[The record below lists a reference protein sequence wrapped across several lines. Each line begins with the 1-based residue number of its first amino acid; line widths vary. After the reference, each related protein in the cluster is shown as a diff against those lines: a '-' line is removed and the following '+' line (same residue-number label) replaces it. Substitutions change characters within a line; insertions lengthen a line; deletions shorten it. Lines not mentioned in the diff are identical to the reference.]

1 MAFTISAP
9 AILTIHPAS
18 TDIDDPIS
26 GFTLPIAD
34 KNGCSFFAKS
44 DRFVAICGNP
54 SVIPLP
60 TPDMIPPT
68 NFPKP
73 SPRISNT

>member
-54 SVIPLP
+54 SVIP
-60 TPDMIPPT
+60 
-68 NFPKP
+68 
-73 SPRISNT
+73 